1 MKYLKLFPLLV
12 TCIFCIQSSAQI
24 NAGTIVRSKQVPG
37 KDSIVFYETDIATRQ
52 KSYMNLLVGSW
63 TFTTMKKQSMIDP
76 DHLNGVELTLN
87 KDSSFT
93 GQVSCNK
100 IWGKFSIKG
109 TSIKFNDIASTK
121 STCNKQEEENWLLQ
135 LLQETVSNYSV
146 TKPTLLLRDGSSNIV
161 FQASRK
167 IEK

>member
-1 MKYLKLFPLLV
+1 MKYLKLVALV
-12 TCIFCIQSSAQI
+12 TTSVLCIQSSAQI

-63 TFTTMKKQSMIDP
+63 TITTMKKQSKADP
-76 DHLNGVELTLN
+76 DHLNGVTLTLN

-93 GQVSCNK
+93 GKASCNK
-100 IWGKFSIKG
+100 FWGKFSIKG

-121 STCNKQEEENWLLQ
+121 MTCNKQDEENWLLQ
-135 LLQETVSNYSV
+135 LLQQTVSNYSV
-146 TKPTLLLRDGSSNIV
+146 TKPVLLLRDGASNIV
-161 FQASRK
+161 FEATRK
-167 IEK
+167 NE

>member
-1 MKYLKLFPLLV
+1 MKYSKLFSLLIA
-12 TCIFCIQSSAQI
+12 CIFFNQSFAQI

-63 TFTTMKKQSMIDP
+63 TITTMKKQSMAEA
-76 DHLNGVELTLN
+76 DHLIGVVLTLN

-93 GQVSCNK
+93 GQASCNK

-109 TSIKFNDIASTK
+109 TSIKFNDLASTK
-121 STCNKQEEENWLLQ
+121 LTCNKNEEENWLLQ
-135 LLQETVSNYSV
+135 LLQETVSNYTV

-167 IEK
+167 IEQ

>member
-1 MKYLKLFPLLV
+1 MKYLKLVALTITSIMCF
-12 TCIFCIQSSAQI
+12 QSSAQI

-37 KDSIVFYETDIATRQ
+37 KDSVVFYETDIATRQ

-63 TFTTMKKQSMIDP
+63 TVTTMKKQSKADP
-76 DHLNGVELTLN
+76 DHLNGVTLTLN

-93 GQVSCNK
+93 GTASCNK

-121 STCNKQEEENWLLQ
+121 MTCTKQDEENWLLQ

-146 TKPTLLLRDGSSNIV
+146 TKLVLLLRDGASNIV
-161 FQASRK
+161 FEATRK
-167 IEK
+167 NE